1 MPSISATH
9 STLGQNEVQGR
20 FEFVDTSVYVQN
32 WRSNISAC
40 NMSPQ
45 LEPLISMKLVTLFQS
60 PR

>member
-9 STLGQNEVQGR
+9 STLGQSEVQGR

-40 NMSPQ
+40 NMSP
-45 LEPLISMKLVTLFQS
+45 EMVPLMRMKLVTLFQS
-60 PR
+60 PK

>member
-20 FEFVDTSVYVQN
+20 FEFVDTSVYVQY
-32 WRSNISAC
+32 WRRKTSAC
-40 NMSPQ
+40 NMSH
-45 LEPLISMKLVTLFQS
+45 EMVPLMRMKLVTLLQS